1 MRKALWL
8 LLSAAVLLAGCAR
21 ETFEPCVTVTE
32 QTLICGSDTLVEDIR
47 MPVLSGFEDKS
58 FEASLNAR
66 IHAII
71 KAARQDARIQAQIV
85 QQWVEYVCVL
95 TVDYDVKQ
103 NCGLFSMRLTCDLE
117 NGGTGFPQTVYFNAD
132 MQKNALLTLDDL
144 FVSEAYREALTTHI
158 TESIRGDE
166 RFSPEDFLGIDEKT
180 AFYTEEGRLYIAF
193 AKYEI
198 ASGMTGEPV
207 FEMPV
212 KLIREHVKPEYKKYL
227 GL

>member
-1 MRKALWL
+1 LRKLLWF
-8 LLSAAVLLAGCAR
+8 LLSAVLLAACAR
-21 ETFEPCVTVTE
+21 QASAPCVTVAE
-32 QTLICGSDTLVEDIR
+32 QTLICGGDTLVEDIR

-66 IHAII
+66 IQSLI
-71 KAARQDARIQAQIV
+71 KAARQDAQVQAQIV

-132 MQKNALLTLDDL
+132 IQKNALLMLDDL
-144 FVSEAYREALTTHI
+144 FVSEAYREALAVHI
-158 TESIRGDE
+158 TESVRGDE

-180 AFYTEEGRLYIAF
+180 AFYTAEGRLYIAF

-207 FEMPV
+207 FEIPE
-212 KLIREHVKPEYKKYL
+212 KLIRDHVKPEYKEYL
-227 GL
+227 AL